1 VAKDRQTQPSA
12 RERILDAAG
21 VLFSREGFH
30 AVGIDT
36 ITAESGVAKMTL
48 YRHFPS
54 KDALIAAYLNRV
66 DDNFWRWLDGLV
78 ADIDRPLDKITAV
91 FEGVS
96 ALASSPEFLGCSFQ
110 MAALEF
116 PGQEHQAHQLAR
128 AHKETFRERMLEWAG
143 QAGLREPEALAN
155 ALLILMDG
163 AWVAARVYG
172 PQNPSRDVAD
182 AAKALLDA
190 HQRP

>member
-116 PGQEHQAHQLAR
+116 RDRNIRPTSLLGLIRKHSGSACWSGPVR
-128 AHKETFRERMLEWAG
+128 PDFVNRRRWRMH
-143 QAGLREPEALAN
+143 
-155 ALLILMDG
+155 
-163 AWVAARVYG
+163 
-172 PQNPSRDVAD
+172 S
-182 AAKALLDA
+182 
-190 HQRP
+190 